1 MSKEINVLIAD
12 DHKLVV
18 DMLEIILASEGGF
31 NTALSFT
38 LDDALAAVARNSDFD
53 VILLDLDMPG
63 MNGLTGF
70 ERMIAA
76 APKSAVVMFSGQARQ
91 ETVRQA
97 LRLGVRGYIPKTLAP
112 RSLIS
117 AIRFVAVGETYYPAE
132 MLRHMIE
139 PRREQTAANLS
150 PRELEVI
157 RALASGSTNKEIS
170 IRVGLPETTVK
181 MCVRSVCQKLN
192 VTNRTQI
199 AMTAVSKG
207 LV

>member
-1 MSKEINVLIAD
+1 MSKDLRILIAD

-18 DMLEIILASEGGF
+18 DMIDIVLQSEGGF
-31 NTALSFT
+31 NTEMTFN
-38 LDDALAAVARNSDFD
+38 LDDALSVVLRSPRFD

-63 MNGLTGF
+63 MNGLTGY

-76 APKSAVVMFSGQARQ
+76 APDAAVVMFSGQARQ

-117 AIRFVAVGETYYPAE
+117 AIRFVAVGEIYYPAE

-139 PRREQTAANLS
+139 PRREQAAANLS

-157 RALASGSTNKEIS
+157 RAVASGSTNKEIS